1 MGDADQQKQTRAL
14 QDIAHTLKQFVRVAE
29 SVNTN
34 LTEVGKMIKA
44 HLEAD
49 VDLDELLENVTK
61 LKQIQAADREVGET
75 IVPFE
80 VDDIVRV
87 SEENHAWFGREG
99 TVIGVR
105 KTGSIRVMF
114 EGVEGYSIFTAEEL
128 EKVGEQVYKEA

>member
-1 MGDADQQKQTRAL
+1 MGDADQQKATRAL
-14 QDIAHTLKQFVRVAE
+14 QDIAHTLKQFLRVAE

-34 LTEVGKMIKA
+34 LVDLGKMVKD
-44 HLEAD
+44 HLESD

-61 LKQIQAADREVGET
+61 LKEIQAADRETTEM

-87 SEENHAWFGREG
+87 TEKNHAWFGREG
-99 TVIGVR
+99 TVIGIR

-114 EGVEGYSIFTAEEL
+114 DGVEGYSIFIAEEI
-128 EKVGEQVYKEA
+128 EKIGEQVYKEA